1 MNYSFAE
8 KDGKPTLVK
17 PDHVNFGLAIDLVKA
32 NGDRQLVVAGIKKA
46 ETLNFFEFWQAYED
60 IVRRARVG
68 KLTMDD
74 FTGVTVSLTNP
85 GGLGTVHSV
94 PRLMPGQS
102 VIMGVG
108 SMDYPAE
115 FQGTSQD
122 TLNKLGI
129 SKVMT
134 LTSTYDHRVIQ
145 APPPASSCASSRT
158 CCSARTASTT
168 PSSSRCA
175 SRTSP
180 SAGTATSTPAT
191 TTTSRRPP
199 ASSS

>member
-1 MNYSFAE
+1 
-8 KDGKPTLVK
+8 
-17 PDHVNFGLAIDLVKA
+17 
-32 NGDRQLVVAGIKKA
+32 
-46 ETLNFFEFWQAYED
+46 
-60 IVRRARVG
+60 
-68 KLTMDD
+68 
-74 FTGVTVSLTNP
+74 
-85 GGLGTVHSV
+85 
-94 PRLMPGQS
+94 MPGQS

-145 APPPASSCASSRT
+145 GAASGEFLRIVANLLLGENGSTTTSSR
-158 CCSARTASTT
+158 
-168 PSSSRCA
+168 RCA
-175 SRTSP
+175 SRTSR
-180 SAGTATSTPAT
+180 SAGSGTSTPRT
-191 TTTSRRPP
+191 TTTSPRPP